1 MHSITANGKT
11 YEVDMEGFLLDY
23 DQWDED
29 FARATAS
36 GVGIHDGLTLDHWKV
51 INYIRDAYRDE
62 GKCPLVYQ
70 TCRANS
76 LHLHALQK
84 LFPTGYLRGAC
95 KLAGMTYREGFLN
108 ASWLKAPQAQK
119 PEVEKVY
126 RTDVRGFLVDAG
138 EWDERFAVF
147 KAGELK
153 MPDGL
158 TGRHWDIITF
168 LRESYARDS
177 KVPTVYETCDAF
189 GLELDEFEALFPD
202 GYHRGAVKIAGLR
215 VR

>member
-1 MHSITANGKT
+1 MNSITSNGKR
-11 YEVDMEGFLLDY
+11 YEVDGEGFLLDF
-23 DQWDED
+23 DRWDED
-29 FARATAS
+29 FARATAAK
-36 GVGIHDGLTLDHWKV
+36 VKIFDGLTLEHWKV
-51 INYIRDAYRDE
+51 INFIRDAYGTD
-62 GKCPLVYQ
+62 GKCPVVYQ
-70 TCRANS
+70 TCRANK
-76 LHLHALQK
+76 LHLHAMQK

-95 KLAGMTYREGFLN
+95 KLAGITYREGFIN
-108 ASWLKAPQAQK
+108 ASWLKAPQTQK
-119 PEVEKVY
+119 PEVEKEY
-126 RTDVRGFLVDAG
+126 RMDVRGFLLDAG

-168 LRESYARDS
+168 LREAFA
-177 KVPTVYETCDAF
+177 KGGVVPTVYETCDAF

-202 GYHRGAVKIAGLR
+202 GYHRGAVKVAGLR